1 MTDGRKTKITEY
13 DKVLELAEDDEY
25 EEGLLYADFDTKE
38 IELNCGDP
46 YYNYT
51 VPMDAFLEFADRIR
65 EKLEEQEG
73 QEITDEP
80 IEDEVM
86 RELGLC
92 GCGDPWTFVR
102 QLAEYLKN
110 VRDRVPMY
118 EGENLEKFI
127 AYMYLCDDRGL
138 TEHGSSVLGAWLTDK
153 GKELLKRLEQEGKK

>member
-1 MTDGRKTKITEY
+1 MIKIIEY
-13 DKVLELAEDDEY
+13 DKILGLADDDY
-25 EEGLLYADFDTKE
+25 FGEGLLYADFDEKR
-38 IELNCGDP
+38 IETNCADP
-46 YYNYT
+46 YYNYSI
-51 VPMDAFLEFADRIR
+51 PMGEFLKFADRIR
-65 EKLEEQEG
+65 EKLDEQDG
-73 QEITDEP
+73 QEMTDET
-80 IEDEVM
+80 IEEEVM

-110 VRDRVPMY
+110 VRDRVPMF